1 MSANVRIAAANGYYI
16 RTDAKRR
23 YHDALPLVYASRV
36 FVFHGACE
44 FHICAEHFP
53 IGLQNLPLV
62 QCLFVCWIPLHT
74 HILSDDE
81 HANRHFLKDILPQMS
96 SLRRLF
102 VNLVEEYVVHYFG
115 ADPKGQ
121 DRLLLDSLMTKHDVR
136 ESFVLNICRR
146 YSHGNSSSWLD
157 GMIQRR
163 IVGNE
168 AGVSFAIK
176 LWDGLWNVAP
186 NPGRHTTGRYD
197 QNRCMIPTDP
207 RIMPYGPEP
216 AMTIMQRFYD
226 EDHKDE
232 FRDLK
237 VSNITD
243 LPVT

>member
-1 MSANVRIAAANGYYI
+1 M
-16 RTDAKRR
+16 
-23 YHDALPLVYASRV
+23 
-36 FVFHGACE
+36 
-44 FHICAEHFP
+44 
-53 IGLQNLPLV
+53 
-62 QCLFVCWIPLHT
+62 QCLFVCWISFHT
-74 HILSDDE
+74 HLLSDDE
-81 HANRHFLKDILPQMS
+81 HANRHFLKNILPQMS

-102 VNLVEEYVVHYFG
+102 VNLIEEDVLNYFG
-115 ADPKGQ
+115 ADPQ
-121 DRLLLDSLMTKHDVR
+121 RHIRLLLDSLMSMNDIR
-136 ESFVLNICRR
+136 ESFVLNICLR
-146 YSHGNSSSWLD
+146 YEYGNLSSWLEKKL
-157 GMIQRR
+157 QRR
-163 IVGNE
+163 IDGNE
-168 AGVSFAIK
+168 VGSSFAIK
-176 LWDGLWNVAP
+176 VWEGLWNVPP